1 MFQNRWNHS
10 ADFELAPNGD
20 ISETENNA

>member
-1 MFQNRWNHS
+1 MFQSRWNHS

-20 ISETENNA
+20 ISEIENNA